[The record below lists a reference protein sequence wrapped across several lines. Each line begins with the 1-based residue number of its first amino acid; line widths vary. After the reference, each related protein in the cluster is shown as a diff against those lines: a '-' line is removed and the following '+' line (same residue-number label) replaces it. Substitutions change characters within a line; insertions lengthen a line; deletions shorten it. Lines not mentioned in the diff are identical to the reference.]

1 MNLAASLFLCD
12 IMIQNDLNLKIL
24 MPVSLFLV
32 VNSAVW
38 FVSQEYGFDP
48 AHGFNF
54 VFCVNVVS
62 KVQLLCFVNRK
73 LLTLCA

>member
-1 MNLAASLFLCD
+1 
-12 IMIQNDLNLKIL
+12 

-54 VFCVNVVS
+54 VFCVNVAS

-73 LLTLCA
+73 LLTFCA